1 MLMWIIIFALLA
13 IGLLLIIAEIIFI
26 PGTTVVGLLGF
37 AFAAVGVVISY
48 RHFGSDI
55 GFYILIGMS
64 ATSLVTLIYGFRSKS
79 WSKFS
84 LKTSI
89 DSKVNEGMM
98 TALAI
103 GEEGKTIST
112 LRPIGKAEFQNRQF
126 EVKTTGDYLETGMRI
141 RITQI
146 QSHQIT
152 VEPIN

>member
-1 MLMWIIIFALLA
+1 
-13 IGLLLIIAEIIFI
+13 
-26 PGTTVVGLLGF
+26 
-37 AFAAVGVVISY
+37 
-48 RHFGSDI
+48 
-55 GFYILIGMS
+55 
-64 ATSLVTLIYGFRSKS
+64 
-79 WSKFS
+79 

-98 TALAI
+98 TPLTV
-103 GEEGKTIST
+103 GEEGTTIST

-126 EVKTTGDYLETGMRI
+126 EVKTTGDYLENGMRI

>member
-1 MLMWIIIFALLA
+1 MWIIVFALLA
-13 IGLLLIIAEIIFI
+13 IGLSLIIAEVILI
-26 PGTTVVGLLGF
+26 PGTTIVGLLGF
-37 AFAAVGVVISY
+37 VFAAVGIVISY

-55 GFYILIGMS
+55 GFYILLGMS
-64 ATSLVTLIYGFRSKS
+64 ATSLVALIYGIRSKS

-98 TALAI
+98 TPLAV
-103 GEEGKTIST
+103 GEEGTTIST

-126 EVKTTGDYLETGMRI
+126 EVKTTGDYLENGMRI